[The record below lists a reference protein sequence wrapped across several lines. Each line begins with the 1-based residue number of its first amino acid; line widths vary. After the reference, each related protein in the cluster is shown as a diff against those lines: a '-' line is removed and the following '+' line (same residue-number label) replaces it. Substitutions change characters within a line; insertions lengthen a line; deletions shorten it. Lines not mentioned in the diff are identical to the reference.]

1 MSSSASYFKLAIV
14 LKNLAFDHFF
24 HLFGTSAVAFHYKDL
39 SALTYLAILLLCS
52 TKLIAL
58 PV

>member
-1 MSSSASYFKLAIV
+1 MV
-14 LKNLAFDHFF
+14 LKNLAADHFL

-39 SALTYLAILLLCS
+39 SALTFLAILLLCS